1 MTFIAGKL
9 EADVVLDEA
18 ALSETPPESPGG
30 AKKIVGR
37 SPWQIARS
45 RLRRDKVSMA
55 CLAIVIFYVVVA
67 LAAPILQHFG
77 VIDPYARYPK
87 LLSLTDGMPLG
98 NFGGVSSSHP
108 FGIEPQSG
116 RDVLSR
122 IIGGVT
128 QSMLIA
134 SAATVFSL
142 VLGSVI
148 GIISGY
154 TGKWVDFW
162 LGRFIDLVLAFPQ
175 LLMLLA
181 LSVVL
186 IEKITNLG
194 VPPGAPSQIVY
205 LILVLGFF
213 GFPFFARIIRGQVL
227 SLREREFVEAS
238 RSLGARGYRIW
249 FTELLP
255 NLWAPILVYGT
266 LIFPTYVS
274 AEAALSFLGVGVPAP
289 TPTLGNILT
298 DSVTF
303 LASDPMFFWL
313 PGLAIFLLVL
323 SANLLGD
330 GLRDALDPKSDRS
343 S

>member
-1 MTFIAGKL
+1 MAFMAGKL
-9 EADVVLDEA
+9 EADVLLDNA
-18 ALSETPPESPGG
+18 ALSETPPEGPEGP
-30 AKKIVGR
+30 KKIVGR

-55 CLAIVIFYVVVA
+55 CLVIVSLYVIVA

-77 VIDPYARYPK
+77 VIDPYAYHTK
-87 LLSLTDGMPLG
+87 LLNVADAMPSG
-98 NFGGVSSSHP
+98 NLGGVSSSHL
-108 FGIEPQSG
+108 FGVEPQTG

-122 IIGGVT
+122 IVGGVT

-134 SAATVFSL
+134 SSATLFSL

-154 TGKWVDFW
+154 TGGAVDFW
-162 LGRFIDLVLAFPQ
+162 FGRFIDLVLAFPQ

-186 IEKITNLG
+186 IEKITSFG
-194 VPPGAPSQIVY
+194 VPAGAPSQIVY
-205 LILVLGFF
+205 LIVVLGFF

-227 SLREREFVEAS
+227 SLREREFVEAA

-274 AEAALSFLGVGVPAP
+274 AEAALSFLGVGVNAP

-303 LASDPMFFWL
+303 LASDPMFFWI

-330 GLRDALDPKSDRS
+330 GLRDALDPKSDRG
-343 S
+343 

>member
-1 MTFIAGKL
+1 MTFSAGQL
-9 EADVVLDEA
+9 ESDAPAVA
-18 ALSETPPESPGG
+18 PMETS
-30 AKKIVGR
+30 KIVGR

-45 RLRRDKVSMA
+45 RLRRDKVSMVA
-55 CLAIVIFYVVVA
+55 LVIVIVYVLVA
-67 LAAPILQHFG
+67 LAAPFLQKLG
-77 VIDPYARYPK
+77 VIDPYTPNAN
-87 LLSLTDGMPLG
+87 LLSAADGMPIG
-98 NFGGVSSSHP
+98 SFGGISAAHP
-108 FGIEPQSG
+108 FGVEPQIG

-122 IIGGVT
+122 IVGGVT

-134 SAATVFSL
+134 TAATLFSL
-142 VLGSVI
+142 VVGTVL

-154 TGKWVDFW
+154 MGRWVDFW
-162 LGRFIDLVLAFPQ
+162 VGRFIDLVLAFPQ

-181 LSVVL
+181 LSVV
-186 IEKITNLG
+186 IIQKITSFG
-194 VPPGAPSQIVY
+194 VPAGAPSQIVY

-266 LIFPTYVS
+266 LIFPTNVS

-298 DSVTF
+298 DSVVF
-303 LASDPMFFWL
+303 LAADPTFFLL
-313 PGLAIFLLVL
+313 PGIAIFLLVL
-323 SANLLGD
+323 SANMLGD

-343 S
+343 

>member
-1 MTFIAGKL
+1 MAFVAGNL
-9 EADVVLDEA
+9 EADVPLDTPP
-18 ALSETPPESPGG
+18 ETPPGEPS
-30 AKKIVGR
+30 KIVGR

-45 RLRRDKVSMA
+45 RLRRDKVSMV
-55 CLAIVIFYVVVA
+55 CLVIVILYVVIAV
-67 LAAPILQHFG
+67 AAPILQKRG
-77 VIDPYARYPK
+77 VIDPYK
-87 LLSLTDGMPLG
+87 FHSELLSAADGMPTG
-98 NFGGVSSSHP
+98 NFGGITAAHP
-108 FGIEPQSG
+108 LGVEPQTG

-122 IIGGVT
+122 IVGGIT
-128 QSMLIA
+128 ESMLIA
-134 SAATVFSL
+134 SAATLFSL
-142 VLGSVI
+142 VLGSVL

-162 LGRFIDLVLAFPQ
+162 VGRFIDLVLAFPQ

-186 IEKITNLG
+186 IQKITSFG
-194 VPPGAPSQIVY
+194 VPAGAPSQIVY
-205 LILVLGFF
+205 LIVVLGFF

-266 LIFPTYVS
+266 LIFPTNVS

-303 LASDPMFFWL
+303 LASDPTFFFL

-330 GLRDALDPKSDRS
+330 GLRDALDPKSDRN
-343 S
+343 

>member
-1 MTFIAGKL
+1 MTFGAGQL
-9 EADVVLDEA
+9 EADAPPVAPV
-18 ALSETPPESPGG
+18 ETS
-30 AKKIVGR
+30 KILGR

-45 RLRRDKVSMA
+45 RLRRDKVSMVV
-55 CLAIVIFYVVVA
+55 LVIVIIYVIAA
-67 LAAPILQHFG
+67 LAAPILQKLG
-77 VIDPYARYPK
+77 VINPYK
-87 LLSLTDGMPLG
+87 FNDSLLSPADGMPLG
-98 NFGGVSSSHP
+98 NFGGVSAAHP
-108 FGIEPQSG
+108 FGVEPLTG

-122 IIGGVT
+122 IVGGIT
-128 QSMLIA
+128 QSMLI
-134 SAATVFSL
+134 SVSATVFSL
-142 VLGSVI
+142 VVGTVL

-154 TGKWVDFW
+154 MGRWVDFW
-162 LGRFIDLVLAFPQ
+162 VGRFIDLVLAFPQ

-186 IEKITNLG
+186 IQRITSFG

-266 LIFPTYVS
+266 LIFPTNVG

-303 LASDPMFFWL
+303 LATDPVFFFL
-313 PGLAIFLLVL
+313 PGIAIFLLVL
-323 SANLLGD
+323 SSNLLGD
-330 GLRDALDPKSDRS
+330 GLRDALDPKSDRN
-343 S
+343 

>member
-1 MTFIAGKL
+1 MTFSAGQL
-9 EADVVLDEA
+9 ESDAPPVAPL
-18 ALSETPPESPGG
+18 ETST
-30 AKKIVGR
+30 IVGR

-45 RLRRDKVSMA
+45 RLRRDKVSM
-55 CLAIVIFYVVVA
+55 VA
-67 LAAPILQHFG
+67 LGIVMVYVIVAIAAPFLQKLG
-77 VIDPYARYPK
+77 LIDPYLPHYN
-87 LLSLTDGMPLG
+87 LLSPADGMPLG
-98 NFGGVSSSHP
+98 NFGGVSAAHP
-108 FGIEPQSG
+108 FGVEPQLG

-122 IIGGVT
+122 IVGGVT
-128 QSMLIA
+128 ESMLI
-134 SAATVFSL
+134 SVSATVFSL
-142 VLGSVI
+142 AVGTVL

-154 TGKWVDFW
+154 MGHWVDFW
-162 LGRFIDLVLAFPQ
+162 VGRFIDLVLAFPQ

-186 IEKITNLG
+186 INRITSLG
-194 VPPGAPSQIVY
+194 VPAGAPSQIVY
-205 LILVLGFF
+205 LIVVLGFF

-266 LIFPTYVS
+266 LIFPTNVS

-298 DSVTF
+298 DSVAF
-303 LASDPMFFWL
+303 LASDPVFFFL
-313 PGLAIFLLVL
+313 PGIAIFLLVL
-323 SANLLGD
+323 SSNLLGD
-330 GLRDALDPKSDRS
+330 GLRDALDPRSDRH
-343 S
+343 

>member
-1 MTFIAGKL
+1 MAFMAGKL
-9 EADVVLDEA
+9 ETDVLLDNA
-18 ALSETPPESPGG
+18 SLSETPPETPGG
-30 AKKIVGR
+30 PKKIVGR

-45 RLRRDKVSMA
+45 RLRRDKVSMV
-55 CLAIVIFYVVVA
+55 CLAIVIVYVLIA
-67 LAAPILQHFG
+67 ISAPILQKLG
-77 VIDPYARYPK
+77 VIDPYKYNTN
-87 LLSLTDGMPLG
+87 LLSVADGMPVG
-98 NFGGVSSSHP
+98 NFGGVSSAHP
-108 FGIEPQSG
+108 LGLEPQTG
-116 RDVLSR
+116 RDALSR
-122 IIGGVT
+122 IVGGIT
-128 QSMLIA
+128 LSMLIA
-134 SAATVFSL
+134 SLATMFSL

-162 LGRFIDLVLAFPQ
+162 FGRFIDLVLAFPQ

-186 IEKITNLG
+186 VQKITSVG

-266 LIFPTYVS
+266 LIFPTNVS
-274 AEAALSFLGVGVPAP
+274 AEAALSFLGVGVSAP
-289 TPTLGNILT
+289 TPTLGNVLT

-303 LASDPMFFWL
+303 LASDPTYFFL

-323 SANLLGD
+323 STNLLGD
-330 GLRDALDPKSDRS
+330 GLRDALDPKSDRN
-343 S
+343 

>member
-1 MTFIAGKL
+1 MAFMAGKL
-9 EADVVLDEA
+9 EADVLLDQA
-18 ALSETPPESPGG
+18 SLSETPPESPGG
-30 AKKIVGR
+30 PKKIVGR

-45 RLRRDKVSMA
+45 RLRRDKVSMV
-55 CLAIVIFYVVVA
+55 CLVIVCFYVVVA
-67 LAAPILQHFG
+67 VTAPILQHFG
-77 VIDPYARYPK
+77 VIDPYAPHGK
-87 LLSLTDGMPLG
+87 LLNVADGMPAG
-98 NFGGVSSSHP
+98 NWGGISTTHP
-108 FGIEPQSG
+108 FGVEPQTG

-122 IIGGVT
+122 IVGGIT

-134 SAATVFSL
+134 SMATLFSL

-186 IEKITNLG
+186 IQKITSLG
-194 VPPGAPSQIVY
+194 VPAGAPSQIVY
-205 LILVLGFF
+205 LIVVLGFF

-266 LIFPTYVS
+266 LIFPTNVS

-298 DSVTF
+298 DAVTF
-303 LASDPMFFWL
+303 LASDPVFFWL
-313 PGLAIFLLVL
+313 PALAIFLLVL

-330 GLRDALDPKSDRS
+330 GLRDALDPKSDRG
-343 S
+343 

>member
-1 MTFIAGKL
+1 MIPITVPRTRLNTVAA
-9 EADVVLDEA
+9 EAMSIDWV
-18 ALSETPPESPGG
+18 TPPT
-30 AKKIVGR
+30 IR
-37 SPWQIARS
+37 DMTS
-45 RLRRDKVSMA
+45 RPVCGSTPSG
-55 CLAIVIFYVVVA
+55 C
-67 LAAPILQHFG
+67 AAPILQHFG
-77 VIDPYARYPK
+77 VIDPYK
-87 LLSLTDGMPLG
+87 FNGNLLSPADGMPLG
-98 NFGGVSSSHP
+98 NLGGVSAAHP
-108 FGIEPQSG
+108 LGVEPQTG
-116 RDVLSR
+116 RDVMSR
-122 IIGGVT
+122 IVGGVT

-142 VLGSVI
+142 VLGTVI

-186 IEKITNLG
+186 VQKITSLG
-194 VPPGAPSQIVY
+194 VPAGAPSQITY
-205 LILVLGFF
+205 LIVVLGFF

-266 LIFPTYVS
+266 LIFPTNVS
-274 AEAALSFLGVGVPAP
+274 AEAALSYLGVGVPAP

-303 LASDPMFFWL
+303 LATDPMFFFL

-330 GLRDALDPKSDRS
+330 GLRDALDPKSDRG
-343 S
+343 

>member
-1 MTFIAGKL
+1 MTFGAGQL
-9 EADVVLDEA
+9 ESD
-18 ALSETPPESPGG
+18 ALLVETIETS
-30 AKKIVGR
+30 KIVGR

-45 RLRRDKVSMA
+45 RLRRDKVSMVV
-55 CLAIVIFYVVVA
+55 LWIVIIYVIVA
-67 LAAPILQHFG
+67 IAAPILQKLG
-77 VIDPYARYPK
+77 VIDPYKFNDK
-87 LLSLTDGMPLG
+87 LLSPADGMPLG
-98 NFGGVSSSHP
+98 NMGGLSAAHP
-108 FGIEPQSG
+108 FGVEPQTG

-122 IIGGVT
+122 IVGGIT
-128 QSMLIA
+128 ESMLI
-134 SAATVFSL
+134 SVSATVFSL
-142 VLGSVI
+142 VVGTVL

-154 TGKWVDFW
+154 MGRWVDFW
-162 LGRFIDLVLAFPQ
+162 VGRFIDLVLAFPQ

-186 IEKITNLG
+186 IEKITSFG
-194 VPPGAPSQIVY
+194 VPAGAPSQIVY

-238 RSLGARGYRIW
+238 RSLGARGHRIW

-266 LIFPTYVS
+266 LIFPTNVS

-303 LASDPMFFWL
+303 LASDPVFFFL

-323 SANLLGD
+323 SSNLLGD
-330 GLRDALDPKSDRS
+330 GLRDALDPKSDRH
-343 S
+343 

>member
-1 MTFIAGKL
+1 MTFSAGQL
-9 EADVVLDEA
+9 ESD
-18 ALSETPPESPGG
+18 ALPMDAMETG
-30 AKKIVGR
+30 KIVGR

-45 RLRRDKVSMA
+45 RLRRDKVSMVV
-55 CLAIVIFYVVVA
+55 LAIVIVYVVVA
-67 LAAPILQHFG
+67 IAAPFLQKLG
-77 VIDPYARYPK
+77 VINPYK
-87 LLSLTDGMPLG
+87 FNDQLLSPADGMPLG
-98 NFGGVSSSHP
+98 NMGGLSAAHP
-108 FGIEPQSG
+108 FGVEPQTG

-122 IIGGVT
+122 IVGGIT
-128 QSMLIA
+128 ESMLI
-134 SAATVFSL
+134 SVSATVFSL
-142 VLGSVI
+142 VVGTVL

-154 TGKWVDFW
+154 MGRWVDFW
-162 LGRFIDLVLAFPQ
+162 VGRFIDLVLAFPQ

-186 IEKITNLG
+186 IQRITSFG
-194 VPPGAPSQIVY
+194 VPAGAPSQIVY
-205 LILVLGFF
+205 LIVVLGFF

-266 LIFPTYVS
+266 LIFPTNVS

-298 DSVTF
+298 DSVAF
-303 LASDPMFFWL
+303 LATDPVFFFL
-313 PGLAIFLLVL
+313 PGIAIFLLVL
-323 SANLLGD
+323 SSNLLGD
-330 GLRDALDPKSDRS
+330 GLRDALDPKSDR
-343 S
+343 